1 MPLIDSPEA
10 TKRLARAIASDIMLY
25 NEEKIKKG
33 LEEDTFFEVLE
44 KEITDGEKL
53 FNSRI
58 EKSILASTNYYEK
71 AIVDLIIRNIGMRVT
86 SKIW

>member
-10 TKRLARAIASDIMLY
+10 AKRLARAIASDIMLY

-33 LEEDTFFEVLE
+33 IEEDNFFEILE
-44 KEITDGEKL
+44 KEIEEGKKL
-53 FNSRI
+53 YNSRI
-58 EKSILASTNYYEK
+58 EKNILETTNFYEK
-71 AIVDLIIRNIGMRVT
+71 ALVDLIIRNKGMRIK